1 MIYRYPTLN
10 KHSTISALLMNL
22 AKKGI
27 PSLTL
32 TTKEKVTATLMANTS
47 YEQYRVLTIQ
57 LNQQIQ
63 QWKVT
68 RQSLALAALRHRLN
82 LTFCDKQF

>member
-1 MIYRYPTLN
+1 M
-10 KHSTISALLMNL
+10 SL

-68 RQSLALAALRHRLN
+68 RQSLA
-82 LTFCDKQF
+82 